1 MGLNPIRAQVPEE
14 QLKYAQWLD
23 WGTRIGFVT
32 LIATFC
38 AYAAGWAEPHVSFR
52 DLPRYW
58 SLPIGQYLAATGGP
72 VGWGWLGLAGHG
84 DYMNFV
90 GVAFLASV
98 TMACYV
104 RILPALAARGDWA
117 FAAIAALELVVLAA
131 AASGLVSGGH

>member
-1 MGLNPIRAQVPEE
+1 MDLKPSKAPIPAE

-23 WGTRIGFVT
+23 AGTRLGFVA

-38 AYAAGWAEPHVSFR
+38 VYASGLAEPQIAFA

-72 VGWGWLGLAGHG
+72 VGWGWLGLAGRG
-84 DYMNFV
+84 DYMNFI

-98 TMACYV
+98 TMACYL
-104 RILPALAARGDWA
+104 RILPTLVTRRDWA
-117 FAAIAALELVVLAA
+117 FAAIAAVELLVLAT